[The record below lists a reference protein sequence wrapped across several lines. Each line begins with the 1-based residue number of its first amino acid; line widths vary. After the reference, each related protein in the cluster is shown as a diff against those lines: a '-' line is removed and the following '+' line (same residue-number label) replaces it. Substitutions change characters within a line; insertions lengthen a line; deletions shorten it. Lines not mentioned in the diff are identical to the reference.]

1 MATPTRIVSSEPS
14 LAQERADMTD
24 TMKLLHDHRDALEN
38 MIALMQQ
45 LHDAGFLEAA
55 LSMVEARAQI
65 AQTIIEQA
73 LRPEAVRMMQNLL
86 AAAGTLTRIDPE
98 TTGDLARSLVAG
110 MNAARAELAHGKPV
124 TVFELARALGDPDV
138 NRGIRF
144 ALTFLQGF
152 GKGLRS

>member
-1 MATPTRIVSSEPS
+1 MAKPIRTVSSEPS
-14 LAQERADMTD
+14 QAQERGDMTD
-24 TMKLLHDHRDALEN
+24 TIKLLHDHRDALEN
-38 MIALMQQ
+38 MLALVQQ

-55 LSMVEARAQI
+55 LAMVEARAQI
-65 AQTIIEQA
+65 AQTVIEQT
-73 LRPEAVRMMQNLL
+73 LRPEAVRVMQNLV
-86 AAAGTLTRIDPE
+86 AAGGTLTRLDPK

-110 MNAARAELAHGKPV
+110 MDAARAELDRGKPV